1 MRKAA
6 LVSIVALTLW
16 VGACGGSSEGKVVG
30 DSGLPQTDTA
40 PSPSPFVPAAIENV
54 IESLVGAITTKN
66 IAAVVKPPVAVLL
79 KDLTGFW
86 APVVVGSNRMI
97 ARLALP
103 AVVQAPLIADQ
114 SVSEDTKSIEQNKYI
129 QDYLTRNIYQAMA
142 VAPFSTNAE
151 SIQYL
156 NNFVTQRGPAV
167 TLDSDSPTS
176 TRSYLIATA
185 NFQAGATAANT
196 LRSFLNAGDAV
207 AVFGTTDPNWSS
219 GMERA
224 NGAEAAVVAAGLTLA
239 PRIPV
244 VWNAATDQATILAAI
259 SDPALNIKG
268 LLCMY
273 SNSYLCAAAVE
284 AAGKKGAVQIVGFD
298 METDTKTYFDLGYF
312 AGIAVQ
318 RQYYM
323 GELGVLI
330 PYSLATIGPDKTA
343 ELIQPI
349 LVNRFLIDTGI
360 DIITTANYA
369 AYMAYLSLLGIN
381 S

>member
-1 MRKAA
+1 MRQIIV
-6 LVSIVALTLW
+6 VSIVALPLL
-16 VGACGGSSEGKVVG
+16 VGACGGSSEGGVAM

-40 PSPSPFVPAAIENV
+40 PAPSPFVPAAIESV

-66 IAAVVKPPVAVLL
+66 VAAAAKPPVAVLL

-86 APVVVGSNRMI
+86 APIVVGSNRMI

-103 AVVQAPLIADQ
+103 AVVQAPLIEDQ

-129 QDYLTRNIYQAMA
+129 QDYLTRGIYQAMA
-142 VAPFSTNAE
+142 LAPFATNTE

-156 NNFVTQRGPAV
+156 NSFVTQRGPVV
-167 TLDSDSPTS
+167 TLDSDSPTGA
-176 TRSYLIATA
+176 RSYLIATA

-196 LRSFLNAGDAV
+196 LRTFLNAGDTV
-207 AVFGTTDPNWSS
+207 AVFGTTDPTWAS

-244 VWNAATDQATILAAI
+244 VWNAATDQASILAAI

-284 AAGKKGAVQIVGFD
+284 AAGMKGAIQIVAFD
-298 METDTKTYFDLGYF
+298 METSTKAYFDQGYF
-312 AGIAVQ
+312 AGVAVQ

-330 PYSLATIGPDKTA
+330 PYSLATIGPAKTA
-343 ELIQPI
+343 ELIEPI
-349 LVNRFLIDTGI
+349 LVNGFLIDTGI

>member
-114 SVSEDTKSIEQNKYI
+114 SVSEDIKGTEQNKYI
-129 QDYLTRNIYQAMA
+129 QSYLTGAIYQAMA

-156 NNFVTQRGPAV
+156 DSFVAQRGPAV

-196 LRSFLNAGDAV
+196 LRSFLNAGDTV
-207 AVFGTTDPNWSS
+207 AVFGTTDPNWAS

-244 VWNAATDQATILAAI
+244 AWNAATDQATILAAI
-259 SDPALNIKG
+259 SDPVLNIKG

-284 AAGKKGAVQIVGFD
+284 AAGMKGAIQIVGFD

-330 PYSLATIGPDKTA
+330 PYSLAILGPAKTA

-349 LVNRFLIDTGI
+349 LVNGFLIDTGI

-369 AYMAYLSLLGIN
+369 DYMAYLSLLGIN

>member
-1 MRKAA
+1 MRQIAGA
-6 LVSIVALTLW
+6 SIVALTLLAS
-16 VGACGGSSEGKVVG
+16 ACGGISIADDGNRPHP
-30 DSGLPQTDTA
+30 DAA
-40 PSPSPFVPAAIENV
+40 PAPSPFVPAAIENV
-54 IESLVGAITTKN
+54 IEALVGAITTKN
-66 IAAVVKPPVAVLL
+66 IAAVTKPPVAVLL

-103 AVVQAPLIADQ
+103 AVVQAPLIPDQ
-114 SVSEDTKSIEQNKYI
+114 SVSEDIKGTEQNTYI
-129 QDYLTRNIYQAMA
+129 QSYLTGAIYQAMA

-151 SIQYL
+151 SVQYL
-156 NNFVTQRGPAV
+156 NSFVTQRGPAV

-176 TRSYLIATA
+176 ARSYLIATA

-196 LRSFLNAGDAV
+196 LRSFMNAGDTV
-207 AVFGTTDPNWSS
+207 AVFGTTDPSWAS

-224 NGAEAAVVAAGLTLA
+224 NGAEAAAAAAGLTLA

-244 VWNAATDQATILAAI
+244 VWSDVTDQATILAAI

-323 GELGVLI
+323 GELGVLV
-330 PYSLATIGPDKTA
+330 PYSLATLGPTKTA
-343 ELIQPI
+343 ALLQPI
-349 LVNRFLIDTGI
+349 LVDGFLIDTGI

-369 AYMAYLSLLGIN
+369 DYMAYLGLLGIY